1 MSEVKEE
8 KSHVVF
14 SLQNKAESIVMPACL
29 SNNSSKFG
37 SCCGADTCSTGK
49 VGGLIWYK
57 FREMLYGSTVYQTK

>member
-49 VGGLIWYK
+49 VGGLI
-57 FREMLYGSTVYQTK
+57 